1 MFGWL
6 VFILLLLLSAW
17 SVRGRGKPRF
27 GRLHEEMDALRREI
41 ENHPRS

>member
-17 SVRGRGKPRF
+17 SVRGRSKPHF
-27 GRLHEEMDALRREI
+27 GRPLEEMDALRREI
-41 ENHPRS
+41 ESHP